1 MSLVYFQIPTYTE
14 PETEDEQVL
23 DESIEQHKEEI
34 EHEQEQ
40 ESQAV
45 PIMGDQGRR
54 KSLYL
59 DAGQTHMVWKPTHRE
74 TKKNIR
80 FIDTENRQDL
90 LERWQ
95 KLQSRIIATQEVL
108 KDQLAVLSE
117 EDEKESTEVHQ
128 PMSKGRIKWQKTI
141 QDVIKDNAKGKK
153 KLNAHFHEVVSM
165 YVESMSTPKPK
176 KPIAP
181 GFQQWKS
188 QFKEDD
194 KERTIPMHEKGGKD
208 QCVKSQTTIASTE

>member
-1 MSLVYFQIPTYTE
+1 M
-14 PETEDEQVL
+14 L

-45 PIMGDQGRR
+45 PTMGRQ

-59 DAGQTHMVWKPTHRE
+59 NVGQTHMVWNPTHRE
-74 TKKNIR
+74 SKKNR
-80 FIDTENRQDL
+80 FTDVENRQDL
-90 LERWQ
+90 LERRQ
-95 KLQSRIIATQEVL
+95 KLQRRITATQEVL
-108 KDQLAVLSE
+108 KDQLAVINE
-117 EDEKESTEVHQ
+117 EDEEESTEVHQ
-128 PMSKGRIKWQKTI
+128 PMSKGRSKWQKTI

-165 YVESMSTPKPK
+165 YVESMSTSKPK
-176 KPIAP
+176 KPIVP

-194 KERTIPMHEKGGKD
+194 KERKQCFSKSSIRMHEMGGKD
-208 QCVKSQTTIASTE
+208 QCVKSQTTITSTE